1 MHLSLVLF
9 DCQNH
14 TENQGL
20 LKLHEVYCILLGG
33 TTATDIEKSSPTGN
47 QILRPQT
54 FCVTQVF
61 PYKI

>member
-33 TTATDIEKSSPTGN
+33 TTATDVEKCSPTGN
-47 QILRPQT
+47 QIYSFVP
-54 FCVTQVF
+54 
-61 PYKI
+61 PNNII